1 MKNFVSW
8 IGPKQTSEGLV
19 MFSVL
24 AIVNIIEF
32 FTLWTWTN
40 GAIAI
45 FSMVLVA
52 VLYEGGKQFRR
63 AEEDGERG

>member
-19 MFSVL
+19 LFSVL

-45 FSMVLVA
+45 LSMVLVA